1 MKHNKVVGTSTRI
14 VHDVW
19 VGSAKQRPM
28 NRLSTA
34 LPLAAM
40 AVGLAA
46 AGCSSG
52 SPPAASRPAAPAP
65 ATTVAGRLQAP
76 KTTPTEDA
84 AYFRDLATVDQSLS
98 KYVGSEQGVALQA
111 LLTDGAAFCAFSLNQ
126 GGGIDNAMESVVIG
140 ANSVEPKT
148 HLPRSITTFNAIDA
162 AALIALCP
170 GEQGLIPK
178 TSLEHIQALLSR
190 PSPRA
195 HASQNKGRG
204 AAFFA
209 APLLQHDGISAC

>member
-1 MKHNKVVGTSTRI
+1 
-14 VHDVW
+14 
-19 VGSAKQRPM
+19 M

-34 LPLAAM
+34 LLLTAI

-46 AGCSSG
+46 TGCSSA
-52 SPPAASRPAAPAP
+52 SPPAASRPAASAP

-76 KTTPTEDA
+76 KTTPTEDD

-111 LLTDGAAFCAFSLNQ
+111 LLTDGAAFSAFLDR

-140 ANSVEPKT
+140 ANSVEPQT

-170 GEQGLIPK
+170 GEQRLIPK
-178 TSLEHIQALLSR
+178 TALQHIQALQSALAKS
-190 PSPRA
+190 SPAR
-195 HASQNKGRG
+195 QNSGTT
-204 AAFFA
+204 AE
-209 APLLQHDGISAC
+209 P